1 MTLKYIKGWCNHTPV
16 FIKDPPT
23 EKLMMQILAVIQR
36 QAKPTLDRL
45 MHVVKIRGYIR
56 NWDSAENL
64 FLLRFH
70 MGIIGKPWTFNKQ
83 ESWMQDPEMMFA
95 VAQLCKQSFRY
106 PYKLYAMP
114 EDEREEVHDAMR
126 GKRWLSAREHA
137 EKDKRVKQLLLA
149 SKSPVCKMRLP
160 RYII

>member
-1 MTLKYIKGWCNHTPV
+1 MTINYIKGLYYHTNV

-23 EKLMMQILAVIQR
+23 EELMMQILAVIQR
-36 QAKPTLDRL
+36 QAKPTLERL

-56 NWDSAENL
+56 NWETAENI
-64 FLLRFH
+64 FVLRFH
-70 MGIIGKPWTFNKQ
+70 MGLIGKPWAFNKQ

-114 EDEREEVHDAMR
+114 EDERDEVREAMR
-126 GKRWLSAREHA
+126 DKRWLSAREHA
-137 EKDKRVKQLLLA
+137 EKDKRVKQLLLEA
-149 SKSPVCKMRLP
+149 KSPVCKKRLP
-160 RYII
+160 RYLV